1 MIVLLFSCFNLLF
14 GLNVGKTKINQPF
27 GNGFIP
33 PKNRNGDL
41 GDALWHCFTH
51 LIPFETKADVN
62 GNGRNRRI
70 GAPTPKAFPSV
81 RDPNLRA
88 LQVRTAD
95 GTEGGFGDV
104 TSMAGVGGGAG
115 AGLFYNGK
123 YMNIYISC
131 LVEQDQEQKRTNWK
145 Y

>member
-1 MIVLLFSCFNLLF
+1 MVLYHLKIEMVIWGMVYGIVL
-14 GLNVGKTKINQPF
+14 
-27 GNGFIP
+27 
-33 PKNRNGDL
+33 
-41 GDALWHCFTH
+41 
-51 LIPFETKADVN
+51 
-62 GNGRNRRI
+62 
-70 GAPTPKAFPSV
+70 PTAFPSV